1 MSIKPFFKRT
11 QIDPSTYTIAF
22 YNLEN
27 LFDTRND
34 HRTLDEDF
42 LPDSEKRW
50 DQKKY
55 ESKLFKLGKAISYV
69 GFDKTGKSPSIVGLA
84 EVENK
89 TVVEHLVR
97 STYLKKKDYGVVHYD
112 SPDERGI
119 DTALIYE
126 KKSFEVVDSRTIPLL
141 LFDEF
146 GQRDYTRDVLQVTG
160 RLNGERIH
168 VLVNHWPSRRSGV
181 DKTSAKRIEAART
194 VRQVVEEIQE
204 TEEDPGIL
212 IMGDFNDGPTSESI
226 KEHLLNPTL
235 INPMER
241 LLGLE
246 RGSLNYKQQWNLFDQ
261 IILSHNFLKMER
273 GTHHFAHA
281 DILDK
286 RFLAEWEGRY
296 KGNPF
301 RTYVGRKYLGGYSD
315 HFPVYVQLK
324 YTKPH

>member
-126 KKSFEVVDSRTIPLL
+126 KSLLRSLIP
-141 LFDEF
+141 E
-146 GQRDYTRDVLQVTG
+146 
-160 RLNGERIH
+160 
-168 VLVNHWPSRRSGV
+168 
-181 DKTSAKRIEAART
+181 
-194 VRQVVEEIQE
+194 
-204 TEEDPGIL
+204 
-212 IMGDFNDGPTSESI
+212 
-226 KEHLLNPTL
+226 
-235 INPMER
+235 
-241 LLGLE
+241 
-246 RGSLNYKQQWNLFDQ
+246 
-261 IILSHNFLKMER
+261 
-273 GTHHFAHA
+273 
-281 DILDK
+281 
-286 RFLAEWEGRY
+286 RFLYFCLMNSDKEIIPEMC
-296 KGNPF
+296 F
-301 RTYVGRKYLGGYSD
+301 R
-315 HFPVYVQLK
+315 
-324 YTKPH
+324 